1 MVHSV
6 GDVVRK
12 YELNGVSLTRINR
25 SHDMPT
31 ASNLSSRRD
40 MDTYHLQVTR
50 PTAKNSGDDLLN
62 FTSDLTAGGDN
73 IRASQNVQFDT
84 VIPYV
89 NSVVPDG
96 TSISSNL
103 RTVSGTS
110 AGGSESSFIDQGF
123 EDVSL
128 NEPNELGTPRMV
140 CSRVN
145 ETDKLTSLPRNKSL
159 TLGIRM
165 STNDTNLSPVI
176 DLSEAASFVLI
187 RNRLNNPVSNYA
199 ADPTTNQLSGDL
211 HSSAYVSKQVNLAQP
226 ATSLKVLLTAY
237 RHSTSDFRVL
247 YKLTRPDSSE
257 VEQSYELFPGYNPT
271 KNANGNIVSDI
282 SKNDGTSDVF
292 VKASEDGEF
301 LEYQFTADNLEEF
314 TGFSIKIVMSG
325 TNEAYTPE
333 FRDLRAIALA

>member
-1 MVHSV
+1 
-6 GDVVRK
+6 
-12 YELNGVSLTRINR
+12 
-25 SHDMPT
+25 
-31 ASNLSSRRD
+31 

-199 ADPTTNQLSGDL
+199 ADPTTNQISGDL

-301 LEYQFTADNLEEF
+301 LEYQFTVDNLEEF